1 MESKLNEI
9 GLNEY
14 EKKVYIDL
22 VGNGASTG
30 GQIVKRS
37 GVPQGKVYL
46 VIQSLQDKGF
56 LTTTDV
62 KPKVFTPVNPEIA
75 VKDVIENKIN
85 NLSRLKKEVL
95 DEFKTIKKPEIEEN
109 IIEKIQVFSG
119 KKPRYALNDRL
130 FENAKREVRFMH
142 TYEVRFYSFVR
153 LVHETVKRGIKVKF
167 LAISVNEKTLEWIKE
182 DIRAGVEVRYLPV
195 DDIRIQIMDESESRV
210 SVVNPKD
217 TRDRVT
223 IYFHHGEMSKH
234 LSSYFDTLWNKAKKV
249 TLKSKLSELKV

>member
-1 MESKLNEI
+1 MENKLNEI

-14 EKKVYIDL
+14 EKKVYVDL
-22 VGNGASTG
+22 VRNGASTG
-30 GQIVKRS
+30 GKIVKRS
-37 GVPQGKVYL
+37 GVPQGKVYQ

-62 KPKVFTPVNPEIA
+62 KPKIFTPVNPEIA
-75 VKDVIENKIN
+75 VKDVIENKIE

-95 DEFKTIKKPEIEEN
+95 EEFKAIKKPEIESN
-109 IIEKIQVFSG
+109 ILEKIQVFSG

-130 FENAKREVRFMH
+130 FENAKKEVRFMH

-153 LVHETVKRGIKVKF
+153 LVNETAKRGIKVKF
-167 LAISVNEKTLEWIKE
+167 LAISVNEKTLEWMKE
-182 DIRAGVEVRYLPV
+182 DIRDGVEVRYFPV
-195 DDIRIQIMDESESRV
+195 DDIRIQVMDEEESRV

-234 LSSYFDTLWNKAKKV
+234 LKSYFDTLWNKAKKV
-249 TLKSKLSELKV
+249 NLKTKISDLVG